1 MIQRLVVCAFHFV
14 EIFHLVE
21 IRSVIFLYL
30 LYLFIYLFKSL
41 FTFGKFCSSD
51 PSFNGNILTSLYLKF
66 ETTAHAQLFDY
77 LFIHTVYKFHGM
89 VLAGNS
95 H

>member
-30 LYLFIYLFKSL
+30 LYLFIYLNPYLPLVSFAALIQVSME
-41 FTFGKFCSSD
+41 TF
-51 PSFNGNILTSLYLKF
+51 
-66 ETTAHAQLFDY
+66 
-77 LFIHTVYKFHGM
+77 
-89 VLAGNS
+89 
-95 H
+95 